1 MPQLIEHIDAI
12 ARKKQRDV
20 LSIRFYAPETV
31 HEYDYEKD
39 PERQRV
45 IRWLEEQGMAW
56 QPCGSAASESA
67 MLPYMGDVYVDVS
80 YDVSDVRFQAL
91 QTYLEN
97 PDGTMRH
104 PSVTFE
110 YYPLAVAMRNAH
122 HDEPGFW
129 NRWAEGEPE
138 T

>member
-1 MPQLIEHIDAI
+1 MYMPQLIEHIDAI

-20 LSIRFYAPETV
+20 LSIRFYTPETV
-31 HEYDYEKD
+31 RAYDYRKD

-45 IRWLEEQGMAW
+45 TRWLDERGIDW
-56 QPCGSAASESA
+56 QPCGAVANEYA
-67 MLPYMGDVYVDVS
+67 MQPYRGDVYVDVP
-80 YDVSDVRFQAL
+80 YDVSDAQFQAL
-91 QTYLEN
+91 QAYLEN

-110 YYPLAVAMRNAH
+110 YYPLAMALQNAH

-129 NRWAEGEPE
+129 DRWAERF
-138 T
+138 

>member
-1 MPQLIEHIDAI
+1 MPELIEHIDTI

-20 LSIRFYAPETV
+20 LSIRFYTREAI
-31 HEYDYEKD
+31 HEYHFRRD

-45 IRWLEEQGMAW
+45 IDWLDKNGIAW
-56 QPCGSAASESA
+56 QPCGPVANENAIQA
-67 MLPYMGDVYVDVS
+67 HRGDIYVDVPFDAS
-80 YDVSDVRFQAL
+80 NAQFQNL
-91 QTYLEN
+91 QAYLEN

-110 YYPLAVAMRNAH
+110 YYPLALAMKNSH

-129 NRWAEGEPE
+129 DRWTENL
-138 T
+138 

>member
-1 MPQLIEHIDAI
+1 MPELIEHIDTI

-20 LSIRFYAPETV
+20 LSIRFYTREAI
-31 HEYDYEKD
+31 HEYHFRRD

-45 IRWLEEQGMAW
+45 IDWLDKNGIAW
-56 QPCGSAASESA
+56 QPCGPVANENAIQA
-67 MLPYMGDVYVDVS
+67 HRGDIYVDVPFDAS
-80 YDVSDVRFQAL
+80 NAQFQNL
-91 QTYLEN
+91 QAYLEN

-110 YYPLAVAMRNAH
+110 YYPLALAMKNAH

-129 NRWAEGEPE
+129 DRWTENL
-138 T
+138 

>member
-1 MPQLIEHIDAI
+1 MPELIEHIDAI

-20 LSIRFYAPETV
+20 LSIRFYTRETIR
-31 HEYDYEKD
+31 EYDFRKD

-45 IRWLEEQGMAW
+45 TDWLDVNSIAW
-56 QPCGSAASESA
+56 QPCGPVANENA
-67 MLPYMGDVYVDVS
+67 MQAYRGDIYVDVAFETS
-80 YDVSDVRFQAL
+80 NAQFQKL

-110 YYPLAVAMRNAH
+110 YYPLAMAMRNAH

-129 NRWAEGEPE
+129 DRWAEDM
-138 T
+138 

>member
-1 MPQLIEHIDAI
+1 MPELIEHIDAI

-20 LSIRFYAPETV
+20 LSIRFYTTETV
-31 HEYDYEKD
+31 RSYDYRKD

-45 IRWLEEQGMAW
+45 IDWLNERSIAW
-56 QPCGSAASESA
+56 QPCGQVANENMMQA
-67 MLPYMGDVYVDVS
+67 YRGDIYVDVPF
-80 YDVSDVRFQAL
+80 DVSDAQFQQL
-91 QTYLEN
+91 QVYLEN

-110 YYPLAVAMRNAH
+110 YYPLALAMKNAH

-129 NRWAEGEPE
+129 ERWGNSL
-138 T
+138 